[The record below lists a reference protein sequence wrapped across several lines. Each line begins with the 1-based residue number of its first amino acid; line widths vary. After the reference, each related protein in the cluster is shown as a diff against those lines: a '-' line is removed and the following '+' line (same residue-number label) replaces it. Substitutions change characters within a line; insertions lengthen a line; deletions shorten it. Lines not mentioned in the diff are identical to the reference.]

1 MATMAWEFRSPER
14 GPEGSRIM
22 IYRRFTR
29 SLLSA
34 SLLTCA
40 ALSSPAAAQ
49 QIDRIIVF
57 GDSYADTGN
66 FFRLAGIPPLTTQIY
81 TTGRF
86 SGGSNYVDTLS
97 NIMQV

>member
-1 MATMAWEFRSPER
+1 
-14 GPEGSRIM
+14 M

-66 FFRLAGIPPLTTQIY
+66 FFGLRASIRRRPEIY

-86 SGGSNYVDTLS
+86 SGGTNYVDTLRELLQLPMY
-97 NIMQV
+97 NFAIGGARTNN